1 MPASMLQMHH
11 PSFSNM
17 VCRVP
22 HIDYRIYLSHQT
34 HQSFSS
40 LSPLWGRKK
49 KTWQDTDL
57 IVLNTTVATLPENLQ
72 CTLPC
77 PTATSSTF
85 LTGIDTSAGRQE
97 IWTKFLLQKV
107 SQSSKVVLTSCHSSE
122 CQHPCCVPVSD
133 AKSVVHV
140 ATQRTC
146 SCWLRPHKSKV
157 WAEAFLQAYLKGT
170 HKRNKGKLPCCWFV
184 CWFFQEK
191 KTCHAMPLVD
201 HPKCQERWTPSSAFI
216 SLKKKHPESSYI
228 FKTPQPHPDPIPW
241 SVPWFIS
248 RDPGQLANAQHSCTS
263 WRLQHPQFPSCSNGF
278 DKDPWPVVNT
288 MSQREWKCSKF
299 VSRVANL
306 ESNVRIARAML
317 ITYNNIR
324 CLRDFQNPPLW
335 LLAQQTCTF
344 AIYNYAISVGADWPH
359 RTYIQATASSQ
370 VLLSCWSNSRTVHR
384 PEQLQWLLPT
394 LTWHSELRTKLS
406 HLKWIHHVHSSTKI
420 YNVIQYY

>member
-216 SLKKKHPESSYI
+216 S
-228 FKTPQPHPDPIPW
+228 
-241 SVPWFIS
+241 
-248 RDPGQLANAQHSCTS
+248 
-263 WRLQHPQFPSCSNGF
+263 
-278 DKDPWPVVNT
+278 
-288 MSQREWKCSKF
+288 
-299 VSRVANL
+299 
-306 ESNVRIARAML
+306 
-317 ITYNNIR
+317 
-324 CLRDFQNPPLW
+324 
-335 LLAQQTCTF
+335 
-344 AIYNYAISVGADWPH
+344 
-359 RTYIQATASSQ
+359 
-370 VLLSCWSNSRTVHR
+370 
-384 PEQLQWLLPT
+384 
-394 LTWHSELRTKLS
+394 
-406 HLKWIHHVHSSTKI
+406 
-420 YNVIQYY
+420 